1 VHATCTKLQR
11 KPSNVYFR
19 YLPTAPISAPKT
31 TMDSSTSPL
40 ELMPIR
46 QGHAPAPVLDPH
58 ESGNVY
64 DEQDMAAMQEKQVF
78 FRRLEW
84 AAVVA
89 LNSTVVLPW
98 QTVLVGL
105 GFVLYNGGTGGLF
118 FSFILAA
125 AGFVPTYLSIAE
137 LSSSFV
143 KDRIGAEI
151 GTFD

>member
-1 VHATCTKLQR
+1 MDPLTPPIKL
-11 KPSNVYFR
+11 VA
-19 YLPTAPISAPKT
+19 LPQNHDTAP
-31 TMDSSTSPL
+31 TSD
-40 ELMPIR
+40 
-46 QGHAPAPVLDPH
+46 VN
-58 ESGNVY
+58 ESGTVY
-64 DEQDMAAMQEKQVF
+64 DEHDMAVMQEDQMF
-78 FRRLEW
+78 FRRLKW

-125 AGFVPTYLSIAE
+125 TGFVPTYLSIAE

-143 KDRIGAEI
+143 KDCTGAEV
-151 GTFD
+151 TTLD